1 MGFIAPLVAAL
12 AQAAPAIGAAA
23 AVAGTAVQ
31 ISAAK
36 EAKKNWRPPSKPEPP
51 ADIMGDPAVTAQ
63 RMAEQRRR
71 QAGQH
76 GRASTIMSGSPLGQ
90 PAPPASAKKYLT
102 GA

>member
-1 MGFIAPLVAAL
+1 MGALIPLLQAVTTIGTVAS
-12 AQAAPAIGAAA
+12 
-23 AVAGTAVQ
+23 TAMTLSQ
-31 ISAAK
+31 K
-36 EAKKNWRPPSKPEPP
+36 PPTPTKPKVEPP
-51 ADIMGDPAVTAQ
+51 ADIMGDPAVAAQ

>member
-1 MGFIAPLVAAL
+1 MGIEAAIIGLALVAQTATTI
-12 AQAAPAIGAAA
+12 AA
-23 AVAGTAVQ
+23 
-31 ISAAK
+31 SRK
-36 EAKKNWRPPSKPEPP
+36 KPEPP
-51 ADIMGDPAVTAQ
+51 LLPAAPEAPADLSGQAEKTAR

-90 PAPPASAKKYLT
+90 PAPPTSAKKYLT

>member
-1 MGFIAPLVAAL
+1 MGVLAPWIIALSSVASTATQI
-12 AQAAPAIGAAA
+12 AESRKKPPVADVPKPPEAPADLSGQA
-23 AVAGTAVQ
+23 
-31 ISAAK
+31 
-36 EAKKNWRPPSKPEPP
+36 E
-51 ADIMGDPAVTAQ
+51 VTAR

-90 PAPPASAKKYLT
+90 PAPPTSAKKYLT

>member
-1 MGFIAPLVAAL
+1 MGVLAPWIVALSSVASTATQIAESRKKPTPPEV
-12 AQAAPAIGAAA
+12 QTPEAPADLSGQA
-23 AVAGTAVQ
+23 
-31 ISAAK
+31 
-36 EAKKNWRPPSKPEPP
+36 E
-51 ADIMGDPAVTAQ
+51 VTAR

-90 PAPPASAKKYLT
+90 SAPPTSAKKYLT

>member
-1 MGFIAPLVAAL
+1 MGELIAAL
-12 AQAAPAIGAAA
+12 IAGTVAQGISASLTKPKSPGAPTKPDVEAPADGQA
-23 AVAGTAVQ
+23 
-31 ISAAK
+31 
-36 EAKKNWRPPSKPEPP
+36 E
-51 ADIMGDPAVTAQ
+51 VTAQ

>member
-1 MGFIAPLVAAL
+1 MGIEALIAASLVASIAQTGVAL
-12 AQAAPAIGAAA
+12 AQKPPSPPVPTQPEAPADLSGQAEE
-23 AVAGTAVQ
+23 TA
-31 ISAAK
+31 
-36 EAKKNWRPPSKPEPP
+36 R
-51 ADIMGDPAVTAQ
+51 

-90 PAPPASAKKYLT
+90 PAPPTSAKKYLT